1 MRAEEGVELLSPPA
15 SPWNLTLAHVAS
27 LTLRLVKVD
36 IFFLTL
42 SLSSL
47 VLMMETIY
55 VYYVNKS
62 YESIIY
68 SFVPF
73 KVCGFP

>member
-27 LTLRLVKVD
+27 LTLRPVKVD

-47 VLMMETIY
+47 VLMIARSY
-55 VYYVNKS
+55 VDYLIAN
-62 YESIIY
+62 YESILT
-68 SFVPF
+68 
-73 KVCGFP
+73 G